1 MALLTSAGFLLVAL
15 AGCYGPA
22 LSECAVTCSQAG
34 DCGPGQVCSGSGW
47 CTSPGQTSA
56 CGAALMDAA
65 ASDAG
70 PGDELAALRLELE
83 GAGSVEASAPINQT
97 CASHRAG
104 RLQCT
109 YAALAGTQVTLRAR
123 DGGGWRF
130 SGWSSSSCDGGQAK
144 TCTLT
149 LAAGTTAVG
158 ATFILRSDLAQDR
171 ARVE

>member
-47 CTSPGQTSA
+47 CTKPGQTGA
-56 CGAALMDAA
+56 CGAAPMDAA

-70 PGDELAALRLELE
+70 SGDKLASLRLELE
-83 GAGSVEASAPINQT
+83 GAGSIEASAPIDQICT
-97 CASHRAG
+97 SRSAG

-109 YAALAGTQVTLRAR
+109 YVALAGTRITLRAR

-130 SGWSSSSCDGGQAK
+130 SGWSSPSCDGEQSK
-144 TCTLT
+144 TCALT
-149 LAAGTTAVG
+149 LAAGSTAVG
-158 ATFILRSDLAQDR
+158 AMFILRSDLAQDR